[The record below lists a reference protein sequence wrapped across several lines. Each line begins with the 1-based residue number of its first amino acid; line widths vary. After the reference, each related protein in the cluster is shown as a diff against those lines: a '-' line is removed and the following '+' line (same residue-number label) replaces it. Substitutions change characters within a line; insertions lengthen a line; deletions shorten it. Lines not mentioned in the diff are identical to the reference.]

1 MLKFQMSRVESVSTF
16 RIKNSLK
23 FYLRRIKLIRAN
35 LRKPTLS
42 KIYAFL
48 KSYIDTFNNK
58 YSSPKIVEQ
67 NEKN

>member
-1 MLKFQMSRVESVSTF
+1 MSPKKIF

-23 FYLRRIKLIRAN
+23 FYLRCIKLVRTN

-42 KIYAFL
+42 KIYTFL
-48 KSYIDTFNNK
+48 KSYIDIFNNK

-67 NEKN
+67 NRKNENPLH